1 MLKFGIDSLKS
12 ISKFFT
18 YRNDIDIYTEDK
30 EADKEFYKALF
41 KNLLGEKII
50 INDITPL
57 GCKANVINA
66 YKNQNKNDGR
76 KKVFI
81 VDGDLELINKNNII
95 SEKNL
100 VVLDS
105 YCIENYLIEEDG
117 IVSLLYYSS
126 GTESLENLKNRLNF
140 DRWLS
145 YNATTLT
152 TLFIN
157 FAILRKLGGG
167 PVLQNAHEFL
177 TLDKRQT
184 ILDKIKV
191 KKYTTTIYNEIII
204 LLISNGLT
212 NSEANRI
219 YLEEY
224 DNIISNWKYNNET
237 YLRIVSAKNYTLPL
251 LQFRINHCIN
261 KGKSLFPKSSLK
273 LFLASHSKLDRL
285 SFLKDRIKRV

>member
-1 MLKFGIDSLKS
+1 MLRFGIDSLKS
-12 ISKFFT
+12 ISKFFS

-30 EADKEFYKALF
+30 ETDKEFYKALF

-76 KKVFI
+76 KKIFI
-81 VDGDLELINKNNII
+81 VDGDLELINKNNIV

-105 YCIENYLIEEDG
+105 YCIENYLIEENG
-117 IVSLLYYSS
+117 IINLLYYSS
-126 GTESLENLKNRLNF
+126 GTESLENIKNKLNY
-140 DRWLS
+140 DKWLS

-167 PVLQNAHEFL
+167 PVLQNAHQFL
-177 TLDKRQT
+177 TLNKKQT

-191 KKYTTTIYNEIII
+191 KKYTNTIYNEIIT
-204 LLISNGLT
+204 LLTTNGLT
-212 NSEANRI
+212 NSEANKL

-224 DNIISNWKYNNET
+224 DSIISNWKYNNET

-261 KGKSLFPKSSLK
+261 KGKSLIQKSSLK
-273 LFLASHSKLDRL
+273 LFLASNSKLDRL
-285 SFLKDRIKRV
+285 NFLRERIKRV